1 MAKFSFSK
9 KYNTEKIFNI
19 DTKNFDYLS
28 LEDLTNMNHEDG
40 CEQVFVVRG
49 IYINNKG
56 LYEAAPVI
64 ALDDTYVNLPAHLT
78 AVCQEM
84 IKDPVVVA
92 EMNAGHLGF
101 RIEKY
106 FKERYNKDCY
116 SVEWV
121 DILPDKKAPEPV
133 KEPVS
138 ES

>member
-1 MAKFSFSK
+1 MAKFSFSR
-9 KYNTEKIFNI
+9 KYNTEKLFNI

-28 LEDLTNMNHEDG
+28 LEDLMKAPHDDDVDP
-40 CEQVFVVRG
+40 EQTVYVVRG

-64 ALDDTYVNLPAHLT
+64 ALDDTYVNFPAHLT
-78 AVCQEM
+78 EVCREM
-84 IKDPVVVA
+84 IKDPVAVA
-92 EMNAGHLGF
+92 EINAGHLGF

-121 DILPDKKAPEPV
+121 DL
-133 KEPVS
+133 
-138 ES
+138 